1 MKTVR
6 KRECMLTDS
15 IISALENGEHLVK
28 EGLGFIQPNKHDP
41 IQINK
46 NLSELQNLE
55 VLG

>member
-1 MKTVR
+1 
-6 KRECMLTDS
+6 MLTDP